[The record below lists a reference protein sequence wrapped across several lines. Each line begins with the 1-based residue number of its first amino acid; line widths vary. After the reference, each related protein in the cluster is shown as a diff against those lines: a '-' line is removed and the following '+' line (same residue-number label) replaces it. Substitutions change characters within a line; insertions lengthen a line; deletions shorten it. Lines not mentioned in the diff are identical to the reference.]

1 MSEPGMDWLLR
12 PVDAGYIGYVSLING
27 DVSLDDVA
35 RMNDAI
41 TVKMENQFRAEQAAR
56 KQ

>member
-12 PVDAGYIGYVSLING
+12 PVDAGYILYTSLLNG
-27 DVSLDDVA
+27 EVNLSDVA

-41 TVKMENQFRAEQAAR
+41 TVKMENQARAEKSAR
-56 KQ
+56 TQ